1 MFYDMNPD
9 GKITKRFSLSLT
21 VLQIKLEYRI
31 FIEYSVQLFT
41 LKMMLKYSLCTIH
54 GR

>member
-1 MFYDMNPD
+1 MNPD

-21 VLQIKLEYRI
+21 VKLEYRI
-31 FIEYSVQLFT
+31 FIEYSVQFFT
-41 LKMMLKYSLCTIH
+41 LKMMLKYSLRIIH

>member
-1 MFYDMNPD
+1 MFVVVVIVIDAV
-9 GKITKRFSLSLT
+9 IAVFAVT
-21 VLQIKLEYRI
+21 VAVIVPY
-31 FIEYSVQLFT
+31 FIENSAHFFT